1 MGVKMRMRKYFKKS
15 DASDLVLERQ
25 RHALRS
31 NAMDRILVEHCLD
44 IMDYLNEEQ
53 SKELKQI
60 EFDLGYSDLEV

>member
-1 MGVKMRMRKYFKKS
+1 MRKYFKKNE
-15 DASDLVLERQ
+15 ASDLVLERQ